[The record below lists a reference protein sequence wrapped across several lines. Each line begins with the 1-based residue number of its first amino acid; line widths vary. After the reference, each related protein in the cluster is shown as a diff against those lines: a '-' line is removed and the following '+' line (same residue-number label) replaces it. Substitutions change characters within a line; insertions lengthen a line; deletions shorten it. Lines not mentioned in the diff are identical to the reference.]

1 MTPNSKKQS
10 RLRLNRETFRRLT
23 TQELNMVD
31 GGRYS
36 SDPEN
41 LDLCSCSRVEYDS
54 SLSGQFDPAKC
65 NGQQP

>member
-1 MTPNSKKQS
+1 MSTKEKKAS

-41 LDLCSCSRVEYDS
+41 LDLCSCSKVEWDS
-54 SLSGQFDPAKC
+54 SVSGEFHTIC
-65 NGQQP
+65 FGQQP